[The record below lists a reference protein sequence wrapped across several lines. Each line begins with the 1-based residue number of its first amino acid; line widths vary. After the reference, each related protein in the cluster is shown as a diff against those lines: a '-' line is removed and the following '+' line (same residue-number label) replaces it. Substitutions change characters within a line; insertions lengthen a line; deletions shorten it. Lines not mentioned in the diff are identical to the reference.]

1 MVGPATSALTSFQGH
16 SAVGSSSRMS
26 ALSSWP
32 SPHCAMCFHLSIFL
46 LNGMLRIKPQ
56 PTQAI
61 EFILE
66 EYRQIMEIELDILM
80 KILAQF
86 LALTKYGIYINY
98 YWQHSS
104 IYNINYITC
113 DQCGLRSNELLMY
126 RNFLLWPL
134 SVKYLYRVFI
144 VHLHTTH
151 TFTKQIEM

>member
-1 MVGPATSALTSFQGH
+1 
-16 SAVGSSSRMS
+16 
-26 ALSSWP
+26 
-32 SPHCAMCFHLSIFL
+32 
-46 LNGMLRIKPQ
+46 MLRIKPQ

-113 DQCGLRSNELLMY
+113 DQCGLRSLTCTGEDVSALPFMLLFSVDVLHFY
-126 RNFLLWPL
+126 LLCECM
-134 SVKYLYRVFI
+134 SC
-144 VHLHTTH
+144 
-151 TFTKQIEM
+151 M